1 MRIIKEL
8 MEIWPNEVCNRQTM
22 VDTETI
28 VKKRGKEKK
37 RKTRGR
43 EDKDLEM
50 NGCASALFL
59 GHTARDS

>member
-1 MRIIKEL
+1 
-8 MEIWPNEVCNRQTM
+8 M